1 MQFPATVRGIS
12 LQHHE
17 ALMIKSLERSIN
29 IGFISFRFQGTDG
42 VSLETSKW
50 AEVLE
55 EMGHQCYYFSGL
67 SDRPLERSMV
77 VEEAHFLEPENRAY
91 YTSFFS
97 STKRTQEQTQ
107 WVHTRRELFKEH
119 LYSFIKKFEIDLLI
133 PQNIL
138 SFPLNIPLSMALVE
152 IIAETSI
159 PTIAHHHDF
168 TWERKPLLVNSIWDY
183 ISMAVPP
190 NLPSVQHVVI
200 NSSASHQM
208 ARRVGVSSIIIPNVM
223 DFENPPPESD
233 EYSADLR
240 EALGIEPDELFILQP
255 TRVVQRK
262 GIEHAIELVSRL
274 GRKARLVIS
283 HASGDDGLEYE
294 DRVADFAERM
304 GVGTIFSSE
313 KFGEH
318 RGTTEDGKKIYSLS
332 DAYPQCDLV
341 TYPSLVEGFGNAFLE
356 ALYYKKPI
364 VVNNYAIYATDLRPK
379 GFKVIEFDDYIT
391 ERTIQ
396 ETRRILDDPTYQAE
410 MCRFNYALALRYF
423 SYQALRSQFQVLLA
437 NAFGINGL

>member
-1 MQFPATVRGIS
+1 MV
-12 LQHHE
+12 
-17 ALMIKSLERSIN
+17 KSLGRSIN
-29 IGFISFRFQGTDG
+29 IGFISFRFLGTDG

-55 EMGHQCYYFSGL
+55 EMGHKCYYFSGQ
-67 SDRPLERSMV
+67 SDRPSDRSMV

-91 YTSFFS
+91 SSNFFD
-97 STKRTQEQTQ
+97 STQRTREETA
-107 WVHTRRELFKEH
+107 WIHSRREYFKEH
-119 LYSFIKKFEIDLLI
+119 LYSFVNEFKLDILI

-183 ISMAVPP
+183 INMAIPP

-200 NSSASHQM
+200 NSSAGHQL
-208 ARRVGVSSIIIPNVM
+208 ARRVGVSSIIVPNVM
-223 DFENPPPESD
+223 DFENPPPEGD
-233 EYSADLR
+233 EYSSDLR
-240 EALGIEPDELFILQP
+240 VALGIEPDELLVLQP

-283 HASGDDGLEYE
+283 HASGDDGYEYE
-294 DRVADFAERM
+294 ARVADFAERM
-304 GVGTIFSSE
+304 GVRTIFSSE
-313 KFGEH
+313 RFGEY
-318 RGTTEDGKKIYSLS
+318 RGTTEDGKKIYSLW
-332 DAYPQCDLV
+332 DAYPHADLV
-341 TYPSLVEGFGNAFLE
+341 TYPSLIEGFGNAFLE
-356 ALYYKKPI
+356 ALYHKRPI
-364 VVNNYAIYATDLRPK
+364 VVNNYAIYATDIRPK

-396 ETRRILDDPTYQAE
+396 DTLRILDDPSYQAE
-410 MCRFNYALALRYF
+410 VCRFNYALALRHF
-423 SYQALRSQFQVLLA
+423 SYRVLRSQFEVLLA
-437 NAFGINGL
+437 NAFGTNG

>member
-1 MQFPATVRGIS
+1 MV
-12 LQHHE
+12 
-17 ALMIKSLERSIN
+17 KSLGRSIN
-29 IGFISFRFQGTDG
+29 IGFISFRFLGTDG

-55 EMGHQCYYFSGL
+55 EMGHKCYYFSGQ
-67 SDRPLERSMV
+67 SDRPSDRSMV

-91 YTSFFS
+91 SSNFFD
-97 STKRTQEQTQ
+97 STQRTREETA
-107 WVHTRRELFKEH
+107 WIHSRREYFKEH
-119 LYSFIKKFEIDLLI
+119 LYSFVNEFKLDILI

-183 ISMAVPP
+183 INMAIPP

-200 NSSASHQM
+200 NSSAGHQL
-208 ARRVGVSSIIIPNVM
+208 ARRVGVSSIIVPNVM
-223 DFENPPPESD
+223 DFENPPPEGD
-233 EYSADLR
+233 EYSSDLR
-240 EALGIEPDELFILQP
+240 AALGIEPDELLVLQP
-255 TRVVQRK
+255 TRVVRRK

-283 HASGDDGLEYE
+283 HASGDDGYEYE
-294 DRVADFAERM
+294 ARVADFAERM
-304 GVGTIFSSE
+304 GVRTIFSSE
-313 KFGEH
+313 RFGEY
-318 RGTTEDGKKIYSLS
+318 RGTTEDGKKIYSLW
-332 DAYPQCDLV
+332 DAYPHADLV
-341 TYPSLVEGFGNAFLE
+341 TYPSLIEGFGNAFLE
-356 ALYYKKPI
+356 ALYHKRPI
-364 VVNNYAIYATDLRPK
+364 VVNNYAIYATDIRPK

-396 ETRRILDDPTYQAE
+396 DTLRILDDPSYQAE
-410 MCRFNYALALRYF
+410 VCRFNYALALRHF
-423 SYQALRSQFQVLLA
+423 SYRVLRSQFEVLLA
-437 NAFGINGL
+437 NAFGTNG

>member
-1 MQFPATVRGIS
+1 MV
-12 LQHHE
+12 
-17 ALMIKSLERSIN
+17 KSLGRSIN
-29 IGFISFRFQGTDG
+29 IGFISFRFLGTDG

-55 EMGHQCYYFSGL
+55 EMGHKCYYFSGQ
-67 SDRPLERSMV
+67 SDRPSDRSMV

-91 YTSFFS
+91 SSNFFD
-97 STKRTQEQTQ
+97 STQRTREETA
-107 WVHTRRELFKEH
+107 WIHSRREYFKEH
-119 LYSFIKKFEIDLLI
+119 LYSFVNEFKLDILI

-183 ISMAVPP
+183 INMAIPP

-200 NSSASHQM
+200 NSSAGHQL
-208 ARRVGVSSIIIPNVM
+208 ARRVGVSSIIVPNVM
-223 DFENPPPESD
+223 DFENPPPEGD
-233 EYSADLR
+233 EYSSDLR
-240 EALGIEPDELFILQP
+240 VALGIEPDELLVLQP
-255 TRVVQRK
+255 TRVVRRK

-283 HASGDDGLEYE
+283 HASGDDGYEYE
-294 DRVADFAERM
+294 ARVADFAERM
-304 GVGTIFSSE
+304 GVRTIFSSE
-313 KFGEH
+313 RFGEY
-318 RGTTEDGKKIYSLS
+318 RGTTEDGKKIYSLW
-332 DAYPQCDLV
+332 DAYPHADLV
-341 TYPSLVEGFGNAFLE
+341 TYPSLIEGFGNAFLE
-356 ALYYKKPI
+356 ALYHKRPI
-364 VVNNYAIYATDLRPK
+364 VVNNYAIYATDIRPK

-396 ETRRILDDPTYQAE
+396 DTLRILDDPSYQAE
-410 MCRFNYALALRYF
+410 VCRFNYALALRHF
-423 SYQALRSQFQVLLA
+423 SYRVLRSQFEVLLA
-437 NAFGINGL
+437 NAFGTNG